1 MEGIISY
8 KKMRKDLLRKRFML
22 RPREFALRKVSKE
35 H

>member
-8 KKMRKDLLRKRFML
+8 KKMRDLLRKRLML
-22 RPREFALRKVSKE
+22 RSREFALRKVSKE